1 MGDRGEVHGG
11 AGNDKMNTM
20 LTYRDACYYEFIN
33 SNQFQFPLA
42 NLYNHDP
49 IYGKEGTGITADSM
63 DGEQFRNYLF
73 MQGTRGTAFWELY
86 YSDSLFND
94 EKYLINADFL
104 AWEEGNFDM
113 LRNAKWIG
121 GDPASNAGLTSN
133 PTVNTPGTQEAYGF
147 SGFNTAGNEG
157 IISMRN
163 PANAERTIE
172 FTLDAGIGCTEDGTY
187 QSCAT
192 TCTPRVARALPRHPG
207 PSPRARRSP

>member
-147 SGFNTAGNEG
+147 SGSTPRATRA
-157 IISMRN
+157 SSPCATRLTPSAPSSSPST
-163 PANAERTIE
+163 PALAAPRMAPIR
-172 FTLDAGIGCTEDGTY
+172 
-187 QSCAT
+187 SCAT